1 MNRELQKYT
10 TMKKNILR
18 IALVALVGALM
29 AACTPVEP
37 TFNEANLIGLWQE
50 NGTEAFV
57 RFTTDNADGG
67 YQYGREWDEADDVT
81 EGDLTPYGSGWF
93 KWQLV
98 KSDLTEIH
106 FMENGGA
113 DIPKIYT
120 VTKLT
125 ETELQYR
132 DDYKKTHSFSKVV
145 ER

>member
-1 MNRELQKYT
+1 
-10 TMKKNILR
+10 MKKNILR

-37 TFNEANLIGLWQE
+37 AFDEANLIGYWQE

-57 RFTTDNADGG
+57 RFTTEKSNDG
-67 YQYGREWDEADDVT
+67 YQYGYEWNEDEEDEVLESDVLADR
-81 EGDLTPYGSGWF
+81 YGNGWF

-98 KSDLTEIH
+98 KSNLTEIH
-106 FMENGGA
+106 LMTNGGA

-145 ER
+145 EK